1 MRVRG
6 LPRRIVMIAVIALCI
21 LLFIAWRALE
31 GKPEVYPVL
40 SEEEIQLKSKG
51 AVQGDQGLVPYV
63 QQLLSDTYKLQ
74 QPSNHAS
81 ITVLATEFSSSSE
94 EAKLSRRRDDEKLAN
109 VIDWRN
115 GKGWIE
121 WIVDV
126 PQDGLFNLVIDYA
139 PTDESFARIIRG
151 IQIDGTYP
159 FLEAKSIGLSRY
171 WKDGQFP
178 YERNSIGNEI
188 RPVSEELMGWN
199 AGKATDYSVS
209 SEPLCFALTK
219 GEHTIRMVG
228 VAGTVS
234 LYSLTLTTPE
244 EIPSYESYISEGPPL
259 TESDKW
265 FQMFEAERFNR
276 KSAVNV
282 RTLSVS
288 QSFTSPD
295 PKGKLIYNGVGGETW
310 KTAGDEL
317 EWEISVPESGH
328 YAIDLK
334 YFQGYV
340 GDAVVYRTIMIDG
353 KVPFQEML
361 HYPFRPNRAYE
372 IKSLADENE
381 EPYLFYLTEGKHRL
395 SMIADNSP
403 IYPVVAALGEI
414 NASLTAIERD
424 IRLISGNYGFGADQN
439 LDTARVW
446 EVTRYDPEMES
457 KLRSV
462 QQDIGRVRDYLLG
475 LNQAATDPSSALD
488 AAVNR
493 IEKLVEDVDNIP
505 NQIAAFAE
513 IKTSINTWITTIEN
527 QSLRLDY
534 IVVRNPRTDPKLKV
548 PNTWDNIKYTA
559 SNFMR
564 TFVQQY
570 DTNEVNDEDALT
582 IWVMRGRDYVDLLE
596 VMIER
601 EFTPNTGIEV
611 NVNLIPNQ
619 NVLMMSTA
627 AGDQPDLA
635 LGIAMETP
643 VEFAMRGAA
652 EDLSKYPGFDDVN
665 NRFNSG
671 LMRSYQYD
679 GGVYGLP
686 ETQMYNMLF
695 YRTDIFEQLKLEPP
709 NTWEDVEAIL
719 PTLQENGMN
728 FMYPKITLMQDNVL
742 TSKPDFVMPYYQQGT
757 EFFTADGMQPQLTSE
772 EGLAAFKQWTAWF
785 SKYNLPKDVP
795 VFFNHF
801 RDGDIPVGVGDL
813 TMYVQL
819 MTAAPELTGRWG
831 MLPLPGVRQ
840 DDGSVE
846 RWASQLTTS
855 AFMMEASDKKEEA
868 WKFLEWWTSDET
880 QVQYG
885 LDIESFAGIAYR
897 WNTANSNALQ
907 NLLWTEEELNRL
919 NEQNRWVKN
928 LPYVPGYYFL
938 ARAMDFAWND
948 TIVSG
953 DPPREALER
962 AQLSLLREM
971 ERKQKEFGMLD
982 DYDLHI
988 TPYDEPYRRE

>member
-1 MRVRG
+1 M
-6 LPRRIVMIAVIALCI
+6 LPCIAVCL
-21 LLFIAWRALE
+21 LLFIAWRSLE
-31 GKPEVYPVL
+31 GKPEAYPVL
-40 SEEEIQLKSKG
+40 SVEEIQSMNMG
-51 AVQGDQGLVPYV
+51 AAQGPVPYV
-63 QQLLSDTYKLQ
+63 QQLRSEAYLALPQ
-74 QPSNHAS
+74 SNHAS
-81 ITVLATEFSSSSE
+81 VTVLATEYRSSSE
-94 EAKLSRRRDDEKLAN
+94 EASISRRRDDTKLAS
-109 VIDWRN
+109 VIDWKN

-121 WIVDV
+121 WSMDV
-126 PQDGLFNLVIDYA
+126 PQDGLYNLVIEYA
-139 PTDESFARIIRG
+139 PIEESFSRIIRG

-159 FLEAKSIGLSRY
+159 FLEAESIGLSRY

-178 YERNSIGNEI
+178 YARNSIGNEV

-199 AGKATDYSVS
+199 SGIVTDYSVS
-209 SEPLCFALTK
+209 SEPLRFALTK
-219 GEHTIRMVG
+219 GEHTFRMVG
-228 VAGTVS
+228 VAQSLS
-234 LYSLTLTTPE
+234 LYSLTFVTPE
-244 EIPSYESYISEGPPL
+244 EIPSYETYIREGPPL
-259 TESDKW
+259 TELDKW
-265 FQMFEAERFNR
+265 HQMFEAEQFNR

-288 QSFTSPD
+288 QSLTSPD
-295 PKGKLIYNGVGGETW
+295 PKGKLIYNGIGGETW
-310 KTAGDEL
+310 KTAGERLD
-317 EWEISVPESGH
+317 WDISVPVSG
-328 YAIDLK
+328 YYVIDLK

-340 GDAVVYRTIMIDG
+340 GDGTVYRTIMIDG
-353 KVPFQEML
+353 KVPFQELL
-361 HYPFRPNRAYE
+361 HYPFRPNSAYE
-372 IKSLADENE
+372 IKSIADEDE
-381 EPYLFYLTEGKHRL
+381 EPYLFYLTEGNHVL
-395 SMIADNSP
+395 SMTADNSP
-403 IYPVVAALGEI
+403 IHPVVAALGEI
-414 NASLTAIERD
+414 NARLTAIERD

-439 LDTARVW
+439 LDAARVW

-462 QQDIGRVRDYLLG
+462 QQYIGLVRDYLLG
-475 LNQAATDPSSALD
+475 LNQALTDPSSALD
-488 AAVNR
+488 AAVSR
-493 IEKLVEDVDNIP
+493 MERLIEDVDNIP
-505 NQIAAFAE
+505 NQITAFAE
-513 IKTSINTWITTIEN
+513 IKTSINTWIATIEN

-534 IVVRNPRTDPKLKV
+534 IVARTPQTDTELRV
-548 PNTWDNIKYTA
+548 PNTWDNITYTA
-559 SNFMR
+559 SNFFR

-596 VMIER
+596 VMIEQ

-619 NVLMMSTA
+619 NVLMMSAA

-652 EDLSKYPGFDDVN
+652 EDLSKYPGFEDVMQ
-665 NRFNSG
+665 RFNPG

-695 YRTDIFEQLKLEPP
+695 YRTDIFEQLGIEPP

-757 EFFTADGMQPQLTSE
+757 EFFTADGMRPQLTSE
-772 EGLAAFKQWTAWF
+772 EGLAAFKQWTEWF

-801 RDGDIPVGVGDL
+801 RDGDMPVGVGDL

-819 MTAAPELTGRWG
+819 MTAAPELTGHFG

-840 DDGSVE
+840 PDGTVE

-855 AFMMEASDKKEEA
+855 AFMLGASDKKEEA
-868 WKFLEWWTSDET
+868 WRFLEWWTSDEV
-880 QVQYG
+880 QVRYG
-885 LDIESFAGIAYR
+885 MDIESFAGIAYR

-907 NLLWTEEELNRL
+907 DLLWTEEELNML
-919 NEQNRWVKN
+919 NEQNQWVKN

-938 ARAMDFAWND
+938 AREMDFAWND

-953 DPPREALER
+953 DPPREALEKT
-962 AQLSLLREM
+962 QLSLLREM
-971 ERKQKEFGMLD
+971 KRKQEEFGIPD
-982 DYDLHI
+982 NYDLQI